1 MAKYRCNVCGFIY
14 DEEKEGKPF
23 DQLTECPVCGQPTSA
38 FTVYEVV
45 AQSSPAEKKPEKL
58 DYPREFS
65 RTDERWRSGAKAS
78 QLQWGPRCPC
88 RHGTIS

>member
-45 AQSSPAEKKPEKL
+45 AQSSPAEKKPAVPGARKTK
-58 DYPREFS
+58 RK
-65 RTDERWRSGAKAS
+65 ERPQKKKKAGMLGVLSALWR
-78 QLQWGPRCPC
+78 R
-88 RHGTIS
+88 

>member
-45 AQSSPAEKKPEKL
+45 AQSSPAEK
-58 DYPREFS
+58 
-65 RTDERWRSGAKAS
+65 
-78 QLQWGPRCPC
+78 
-88 RHGTIS
+88 

>member
-14 DEEKEGKPF
+14 DEEKEGKSF

-45 AQSSPAEKKPEKL
+45 AQSGPAEKKPEKL
-58 DYPREFS
+58 D
-65 RTDERWRSGAKAS
+65 
-78 QLQWGPRCPC
+78 
-88 RHGTIS
+88 